1 MLLRSLR
8 VGTIPPHQYHPVP
21 ARGLHTMPC
30 RAAECTVKRRAIAA
44 AARMARRHRTAAP
57 APRPASPLRRARALA
72 EARAESRARGVGR
85 TRRSRAARTG
95 SEEPAPALRGILP
108 HPLGCGASRWRR
120 SRRSGSYQG
129 GIGGGTC
136 RRARGSPVLL
146 HGRGAGALR
155 DLRRPIRHG
164 QPRWGI
170 GPSGGRSRGA
180 PTTSGAPAP
189 RPLFLRS
196 SRR

>member
-1 MLLRSLR
+1 MCQSLEPLRATSHCFSDLCGLGPSLHISTTPYPR
-8 VGTIPPHQYHPVP
+8 AGCIQLPW
-21 ARGLHTMPC
+21 
-30 RAAECTVKRRAIAA
+30 RAAECTVKRLAIAA

-95 SEEPAPALRGILP
+95 SEEPAPAVRGILP

-129 GIGGGTC
+129 SI
-136 RRARGSPVLL
+136 
-146 HGRGAGALR
+146 GRGRAA
-155 DLRRPIRHG
+155 
-164 QPRWGI
+164 
-170 GPSGGRSRGA
+170 
-180 PTTSGAPAP
+180 APAV
-189 RPLFLRS
+189 LS
-196 SRR
+196 SASRRRRRLLVFISRAVRRHVDGVE